1 MNRPCRLQS
10 VRRLDTRVLALLAV
24 VADDRIAERTPEDRG
39 QRAEDDGHDPAP
51 HVSSIHLRVCARAFY
66 TYYPGSGKYGYIGLT
81 RSPFLL
87 FYPAVHSL
95 LGTSNGD
102 YGYFR

>member
-39 QRAEDDGHDPAP
+39 QRAEDDGHDPER
-51 HVSSIHLRVCARAFY
+51 L
-66 TYYPGSGKYGYIGLT
+66 
-81 RSPFLL
+81 LL
-87 FYPAVHSL
+87 FLQIIDALAIFRVSVADGAEEGVIEVL
-95 LGTSNGD
+95 AFSVGVDAGVRDGD
-102 YGYFR
+102 SITR